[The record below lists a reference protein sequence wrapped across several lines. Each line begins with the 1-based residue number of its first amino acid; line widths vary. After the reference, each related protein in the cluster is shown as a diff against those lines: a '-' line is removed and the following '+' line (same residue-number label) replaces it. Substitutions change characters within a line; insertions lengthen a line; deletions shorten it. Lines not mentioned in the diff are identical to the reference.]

1 MSKKKN
7 RKKALK
13 LQMKRQGL
21 LKGPAVQATGA
32 TEPVATKKPA
42 QTKAQVKS
50 APKAEAT
57 DVFAGLS
64 AAKQASLEEAGF
76 KSQAD
81 FAKASEKDV
90 LAVKGIGP
98 AAVTSLKENGVV
110 FAD

>member
-21 LKGPAVQATGA
+21 LKGQAVQATGA

-42 QTKAQVKS
+42 QTQAQVKS
-50 APKAEAT
+50 APKAEQV

-81 FAKASEKDV
+81 FSKASEKDV

-98 AAVTSLKENGVV
+98 AAITSLKENGVV

>member
-1 MSKKKN
+1 
-7 RKKALK
+7 
-13 LQMKRQGL
+13 MKRQGL
-21 LKGPAVQATGA
+21 IKGQAAQETAAVKPAA
-32 TEPVATKKPA
+32 PKKPA

-81 FAKASEKDV
+81 FSKASEKDV

-98 AAVTSLKENGVV
+98 AAITSLKENGVV

>member
-21 LKGPAVQATGA
+21 LKGQAVQATGA
-32 TEPVATKKPA
+32 TEQVATNKPA
-42 QTKAQVKS
+42 QTQAQVKS
-50 APKAEAT
+50 APKAEQV

-81 FAKASEKDV
+81 FSKASEKDV

-98 AAVTSLKENGVV
+98 AAITSLKENGVV